1 MEMTMHK
8 PTDIS
13 TEILSAAAGQRIS
26 RRGFLSFA
34 VNGLALAFVMP
45 IVGRIGNLEAATTPT
60 DLANAYIHIG
70 TDGTITLAFGG
81 AEMGQGSMSGL
92 PQILAE
98 ELMVDWEQILVQQWL
113 FDPLVSY
120 LTGGSSAVS
129 GRFTTLLKAGA
140 AARELLIAAAMLKT
154 GDPTRSRYRAES
166 AQVFYSGGPSPSA
179 SWVYADLAV
188 GAASAAAKS
197 LLPAGDPPLLADPL
211 NYRLIGQPVQR
222 VDIPAKVDGSAKY
235 GIDVWFPD
243 MKFAAIKH
251 CPIIGGKLLA
261 ANIPPKP
268 AAALALV
275 PCTASDTRGKV
286 VAGTTNAV
294 AVVATNSWLAFKLA
308 NSLSVKW
315 TLPTATSDVD
325 SNGILSLANS
335 LMATGSAILA
345 EPAPPATSP
354 PTPPYAAGPY
364 ETSVGLDLGTTPTV
378 VAKYTL
384 PYLAHATMEV
394 PNCTVKI
401 TFSGSTPT
409 FCEIWAPTQAAGW
422 VVNSATTLTKLPS
435 SAIVVHT
442 TFLGGGL
449 GRKIE
454 QDYIWQ
460 AIQVALAVK
469 APVKVTWRREED
481 LQHDQYRPFAL
492 ANVAATL
499 SGGKIK
505 AWSYRTVSQSILGQR
520 GWLGPG
526 FVDSQAVEGAV
537 HLAYDL
543 GNHLVEWVPLTAGIP
558 VGFWRSVGS
567 SINAFAVESTMDELA
582 KAAGKD
588 PFKFRYDHL
597 TSSAAQRMYSVLGA
611 ADLMSSSWRKALP
624 AGRAW
629 GVAIAESFGTV
640 VCEVVEIS
648 QPAAGSLRVHR
659 VDCVVDCGTVINPD
673 SVEAQMQGGILHALN
688 ATLWGE
694 STFTAGKANQSN
706 FNRYRVMR
714 LSEMPVVKVQ
724 ILDSTRP
731 PSGVGEPAVPPLAPA
746 LANAYARLTG
756 NRVYKLPFFPGATMG
771 GL

>member
-1 MEMTMHK
+1 METMMNK

-26 RRGFLSFA
+26 RRGFLTFA

-92 PQILAE
+92 TQILAE
-98 ELMVDWEQILVQQWL
+98 ELMVDWDQIKVQQWL
-113 FDPLVSY
+113 FDPIVSY

-129 GRFTTLLKAGA
+129 GRFKTLLKAGA

-166 AQVFYSGGPSPSA
+166 AQVFYSGGPGASA
-179 SWVYADLAV
+179 FWDYADLAA
-188 GAASAAAKS
+188 GAASAAAKA

-211 NYRLIGQPVQR
+211 NYRLIGQAVQR
-222 VDIPAKVDGSAKY
+222 VDLPAKVDGSAKY
-235 GIDVWFPD
+235 GIDIWLPD
-243 MKFAAIKH
+243 MVFAAIKH
-251 CPIIGGKLLA
+251 SPVPGGTLA
-261 ANIPPKP
+261 SANVPAKP

-286 VAGTTNAV
+286 IAGTTNAV
-294 AVVATNSWLAFKLA
+294 AVVATNTWLAFKLA
-308 NSLSVKW
+308 SSLSVKW
-315 TLPTATSDVD
+315 TLPSSTSDVD
-325 SNGILSLANS
+325 SSGILTLANS
-335 LMATGSAILA
+335 LMATGTALLA
-345 EPAPPATSP
+345 EPANSP
-354 PTPPYAAGPY
+354 PFPAGPY
-364 ETSVGLDLGTTPTV
+364 EASVRSDLGTTPTV
-378 VAKYTL
+378 VANYTL

-422 VVNSATTLTKLPS
+422 VVTTATTLTKLPA

-460 AIQVALAVK
+460 AIQVALVVK
-469 APVKVTWRREED
+469 KPVKLTWQREED
-481 LQHDQYRPFAL
+481 LVHDQYRPFAL
-492 ANVAATL
+492 ANVSATL
-499 SGGKIK
+499 SSGKIK
-505 AWSYRTVSQSILGQR
+505 AWFYRTVSQSILGQR

-526 FVDSQAVEGAV
+526 SVDSQAVEGAV
-537 HLAYDL
+537 HLPYDL
-543 GNHLVEWVPLTAGIP
+543 GNHLVEWVPLTAGIA
-558 VGFWRSVGS
+558 VGFWRSVGA

-597 TSSAAQRMYSVLGA
+597 TSSAAQRFYSVLGA
-611 ADLMSSSWRKALP
+611 ADLMSSSWRKTLP
-624 AGRAW
+624 AGHAW
-629 GVAIAESFGTV
+629 GVAIAESFGTI
-640 VCEVVEIS
+640 VCEVIEIS

-659 VDCVVDCGTVINPD
+659 VDCVVDCGTVINPN

-688 ATLWGE
+688 ATLWGQ
-694 STFTAGKANQSN
+694 STFTAGKANQAN
-706 FNRYRVMR
+706 FNKYRVMR

-724 ILDSTRP
+724 ILDSTNP

-756 NRVYKLPFFPGATMG
+756 IRTYKLPMFPGATMA

>member
-1 MEMTMHK
+1 MAS
-8 PTDIS
+8 PWP
-13 TEILSAAAGQRIS
+13 
-26 RRGFLSFA
+26 
-34 VNGLALAFVMP
+34 FVMP

-92 PQILAE
+92 TQILAE
-98 ELMVDWEQILVQQWL
+98 ELMVDWDQIKVQQWL
-113 FDPLVSY
+113 FDPIVSY

-129 GRFTTLLKAGA
+129 GRFKTLLKAGA

-166 AQVFYSGGPSPSA
+166 AQVFYSGGPGASA
-179 SWVYADLAV
+179 FWGYADLAA
-188 GAASAAAKS
+188 GAATAAAKA

-211 NYRLIGQPVQR
+211 NYRLIGQAVQR
-222 VDIPAKVDGSAKY
+222 VDLPAKVDGSAKY
-235 GIDVWFPD
+235 GIDIWFPD
-243 MKFAAIKH
+243 MVFAAIKH
-251 CPIIGGKLLA
+251 GPVPGATLA
-261 ANIPPKP
+261 AGSVPAKP

-294 AVVATNSWLAFKLA
+294 AVVASNTWLAFKLA

-315 TLPTATSDVD
+315 TLPASTTDVD
-325 SNGILSLANS
+325 SAGILALANS
-335 LMATGSAILA
+335 LMATGTALLA
-345 EPAPPATSP
+345 EPAPPANSP
-354 PTPPYAAGPY
+354 PYPAGPY
-364 ETSVGLDLGTTPTV
+364 ETSVRNDLGTTPTV
-378 VAKYTL
+378 VANYTL

-422 VVNSATTLTKLPS
+422 VVATATTLTKLSS

-469 APVKVTWRREED
+469 KPVKLTWRREED
-481 LQHDQYRPFAL
+481 LAHDQYRPFAL

-499 SGGKIK
+499 SSGKIK

-526 FVDSQAVEGAV
+526 SVDSQAVEGAV
-537 HLAYDL
+537 HLPYDL
-543 GNHLVEWVPLTAGIP
+543 GNHLVEWVPLTAGVP
-558 VGFWRSVGS
+558 VGFWRSVGA
-567 SINAFAVESTMDELA
+567 SINSFAVESTMDELA

-597 TSSAAQRMYSVLGA
+597 TSSAAQRFYSVLGA
-611 ADLMSSSWRKALP
+611 ADLMSSSWRKTLP
-624 AGRAW
+624 AGHAW
-629 GVAIAESFGTV
+629 GVAIAESFGTI
-640 VCEVVEIS
+640 VCEVIEIS

-659 VDCVVDCGTVINPD
+659 VDCVVDCGTVINPN

-688 ATLWGE
+688 ATLWGQ
-694 STFTAGKANQSN
+694 STFTAGKANQAN
-706 FNRYRVMR
+706 FNKYRVMR

-724 ILDSTRP
+724 ILDSTNP

-756 NRVYKLPFFPGATMG
+756 IRTYKLPMFPGATMG